1 MDDPRIGINP
11 STGPKLCIGV
21 TSASSDLCAGPNRV
35 LASTYALASTCA
47 QAPCCIAEPRRSSA
61 VAKRVGDGS

>member
-21 TSASSDLCAGPNRV
+21 TRVPAPTCALAPICV

-47 QAPCCIAEPRRSSA
+47 QAPISAIAEPRRSS
-61 VAKRVGDGS
+61 